1 MRITVLEVQIKR
13 KSVSSIQYVLWFLLD
28 WLCCR
33 CSAFLSV
40 LKMGKK
46 NVYTLCQKYHGRT
59 NRRRD
64 QFTTQQFLISYFIF
78 ISTSLQ
84 RRKIGKGFARFQFQ
98 SSTFSNNVKL
108 AKEDGARKETL
119 FIIDISVSATRC
131 LVVSSHTF
139 LNLDKPIVDN
149 DSLYVKWWGSW
160 TQNNT
165 FVFSFWISLMWFGG
179 MQVSEWLEWRIITQ
193 CKNNRWD

>member
-1 MRITVLEVQIKR
+1 MFFDFFWTDFVVDVLHFYRFSRWER
-13 KSVSSIQYVLWFLLD
+13 KMCI
-28 WLCCR
+28 LC
-33 CSAFLSV
+33 V
-40 LKMGKK
+40 K
-46 NVYTLCQKYHGRT
+46 KYHGRT

-119 FIIDISVSATRC
+119 FIICKIRYQCFRHEMSCSQFTYISKSRQTE
-131 LVVSSHTF
+131 F
-139 LNLDKPIVDN
+139 
-149 DSLYVKWWGSW
+149 
-160 TQNNT
+160 
-165 FVFSFWISLMWFGG
+165 
-179 MQVSEWLEWRIITQ
+179 
-193 CKNNRWD
+193 

>member
-1 MRITVLEVQIKR
+1 
-13 KSVSSIQYVLWFLLD
+13 
-28 WLCCR
+28 
-33 CSAFLSV
+33 
-40 LKMGKK
+40 MGKK

-149 DSLYVKWWGSW
+149 DTLYGNDEEVGPRTTLSSFLFGSP
-160 TQNNT
+160 
-165 FVFSFWISLMWFGG
+165 
-179 MQVSEWLEWRIITQ
+179 
-193 CKNNRWD
+193 